1 MKKLLL
7 TLTSAVALAFA
18 ANAAEPVVVDFTT
31 QEGFKGVAEGKTV
44 TVDGIDFKFEN
55 ANAYISKYGEEPAY
69 VMIKSNNGAVSF
81 SLSFDCAKMVIH
93 TTGGNY
99 GNSTSADN
107 KLALKVGETEVMSQ
121 PVNQRDADF
130 TFSTGTHTAAGTVY
144 TLASAGSKNSQFTTL
159 TLYPVTNEASISIDD
174 KLLSFATGLNG
185 EQTLSFKVN
194 CSNITDA
201 ITVTSSNPAFTPVK
215 ASVTADE
222 AAEGIEI
229 LFKGTSTEILEGS
242 VTVSANGTSAEID
255 VEGFAVAHAG
265 TESDPLTVS
274 DVLAMN
280 NANDGTFYIKGTVG
294 EFCAANA
301 KDGMVTEVADA
312 SKNVKTNIILKEGDK
327 MIGVALP
334 VGETRDMLNIVDN
347 PSVAGKTIVISGSLE
362 AYFSAPGVKNAVYVS
377 GLDESG
383 IDNIT
388 TDSNAPAE
396 YYNLQ
401 GVRVANPEAGLY
413 IRRQGNNVTKVY
425 VK

>member
-7 TLTSAVALAFA
+7 TLASAVALAFSA
-18 ANAAEPVVVDFTT
+18 SAAETTVVDFANGTSFKGAENTT
-31 QEGFKGVAEGKTV
+31 QTIDGVEFTFL
-44 TVDGIDFKFEN
+44 T
-55 ANAYISKYGEEPAY
+55 ANAYISTGYNNAPNYLMMKYAEPR
-69 VMIKSNNGAVSF
+69 GAFQF
-81 SLSFDCAKMVIH
+81 SLPFDCSKIVV
-93 TTGGNY
+93 TTTASP
-99 GNSTSADN
+99 STSADN
-107 KLALKVGETEVMSQ
+107 KVTLYANDVAVLEQSINKANS
-121 PVNQRDADF
+121 DF
-130 TFSTGTHTAAGTVY
+130 TFDLGENTAAGTVY
-144 TLASAGSKNSQFTTL
+144 KFVATGKKNSQMAKL
-159 TLYPVTNEASISIDD
+159 TFYPVTDEPSLSIDD

-294 EFCAANA
+294 KFCAANA

-312 SKNVKTNIILKEGDK
+312 TKNVKSNIILKEGDK

-362 AYFSAPGVKNAVYVS
+362 AYFSAPGVKNTQYVS

-388 TDSNAPAE
+388 ADSNATAE